1 MPNTAPATA
10 APLQHRTVLL
20 HEAIE
25 LLVTDP
31 AGIYF
36 DATFG
41 RGGHTRELLARLG
54 PQARVVALDRDPQAI
69 AAGQDLARAD
79 ARLTLVHAAFSE
91 FGAVLD
97 GLSVPRVQGMLFDL
111 GVSSP
116 QLDET
121 RRGFS
126 FRGDAPLDMR
136 MDPTRG
142 LTAAQFLAQA
152 SVDDITR
159 VLRDYGDERAAFPI
173 AKAVVARRERGEPV
187 TRTAELAGLVA
198 QAVRS
203 REPGQDPA
211 TRTFQAL
218 RIHVNAELAEL
229 EAALAQVMARLADG
243 GRIVVISFHSLE
255 DRIVKQFMARQS
267 RAPEQTREQ
276 LRLPVAP
283 AAFVPGLKLLA
294 KRRPAAAEIRANPRS
309 RSAMLRAAERLP
321 GAVAVAGVLE
331 MGA

>member
-1 MPNTAPATA
+1 MPNPAPTAA

-20 HEAIE
+20 HEAVE
-25 LLVTDP
+25 LLLTNP
-31 AGIYF
+31 AGIYL

-91 FGAVLD
+91 LGAVLD
-97 GLSVPRVQGMLFDL
+97 GLDLPKVQGMLFDL

-136 MDPTRG
+136 MDTTRG
-142 LTAAQFLAQA
+142 LTAAQFLAEA

-243 GRIVVISFHSLE
+243 GRLVVISFHSLE
-255 DRIVKQFMARQS
+255 DRVVKQFMARQS

-283 AAFVPGLKLLA
+283 AAFHPGLKLLT
-294 KRRPAAAEIRANPRS
+294 KQRPAAAEVKANPRS

-321 GAVAVAGVLE
+321 GVVAAAAAPEV
-331 MGA
+331 GA

>member
-1 MPNTAPATA
+1 MPNSATNAA

-20 HEAIE
+20 HEAVE
-25 LLVTDP
+25 LLLTDP
-31 AGIYF
+31 ASVYL

-41 RGGHTRELLARLG
+41 RGGHTRELLARLA
-54 PQARVVALDRDPQAI
+54 PTARVLALDRDPQAI
-69 AAGQDLARAD
+69 AAGRVLAQAD

-91 FGAVLD
+91 LGAVLD
-97 GLSVPRVQGMLFDL
+97 AQSLPKVQGILFDL

-121 RRGFS
+121 QRGFS

-136 MDPTRG
+136 MDTTRG
-142 LTAAQFLAQA
+142 ITAAQFLAEA

-173 AKAVVARRERGEPV
+173 AKALVARREQGEPI

-229 EAALAQVMARLADG
+229 EAALAQVMGRLADG
-243 GRIVVISFHSLE
+243 GRLVVISFHSLE
-255 DRIVKQFMARQS
+255 DRVVKQFMARQA
-267 RAPEQTREQ
+267 RAPQLTRAQ
-276 LRLPVAP
+276 LRLPVEP
-283 AAFVPGLKLLA
+283 AAFHPRLRLLA
-294 KRRPAAAEIRANPRS
+294 KQRPGAPEVQANPRS

-321 GAVAVAGVLE
+321 DSAGAEA
-331 MGA
+331 